1 MDCGVRCWGVDQLE
15 NNRASFRW
23 CDIYYPDPMDV
34 GRELLESIRFEGQVL
49 NITKNELTQER
60 FAVISVERVKTP
72 LILPLNKVIFLKTRN
87 AGKTHDK

>member
-1 MDCGVRCWGVDQLE
+1 
-15 NNRASFRW
+15 
-23 CDIYYPDPMDV
+23 MDV
-34 GRELLESIRFEGQVL
+34 GLELLESIRFEGQVL